1 MIMMTFSS
9 FKQLPEPVRH
19 LFIGCV
25 VLTMML
31 VSSLGWA
38 TEKDA
43 DQKKDDPPVEISA
56 RNPAR
61 DVGYH
66 VGDVLTRTVTLKVAD
81 QYKLLPTSLPIP
93 GNQKR
98 RQNQAQGIELYASKI
113 SESHHN
119 GQNIYTLTLSYQVF
133 TSSIVAKPAAL
144 PPEFIKFSGNGKLFQ
159 ARIPSWNFRISP
171 LAVYGSVTVS
181 KDMSPLRGPLLISDQ
196 QHRYTMYAT
205 LGVFG
210 FSLLG
215 LLYIFGNHAWLPRM
229 GGPFAKAFRTIKKT
243 APNDNGLQAAI
254 NDLHQAFKQSCGQS
268 VFSAE
273 EIIHINPAFLPIAD
287 EIRQFFLL
295 SRAVFFDSTEQN
307 IPAQPHQWLRQFSRR
322 CRDIERGMK

>member
-1 MIMMTFSS
+1 MIMMTFSRL
-9 FKQLPEPVRH
+9 KQIL
-19 LFIGCV
+19 L
-25 VLTMML
+25 LAMML
-31 VSSLGWA
+31 ASSLSWA
-38 TEKDA
+38 AEEDA
-43 DQKKDDPPVEISA
+43 DQKKDDSPVEVIA

-66 VGDVLTRTVTLKVAD
+66 VGDVLTRTITLKVAD

-98 RQNQAQGIELYASKI
+98 RQNQAQGIELYASKLI
-113 SESHHN
+113 ESHHH

-133 TSSIVAKPAAL
+133 TSGIVAKPAAL

-171 LAVYGSVTVS
+171 LAVYGSVVVS

-196 QHRYTMYAT
+196 QHRYTMHAA
-205 LGVFG
+205 LGVLG
-210 FSLLG
+210 LSLLG

-229 GGPFAKAFRTIKKT
+229 GGPFAKAYRAVRKT
-243 APNDNGLQAAI
+243 SSDDKGLQAAI

-273 EIIHINPAFLPIAD
+273 EITHINPAFLPVAD
-287 EIRQFFLL
+287 EISQFFLL
-295 SRAVFFDSTEQN
+295 SRAVFFDSAEQH

-322 CRDIERGMK
+322 CRHIERGMK

>member
-1 MIMMTFSS
+1 MIMMTFSR
-9 FKQLPEPVRH
+9 FKQFL
-19 LFIGCV
+19 L
-25 VLTMML
+25 LAMML
-31 VSSLGWA
+31 VSSLGWSA
-38 TEKDA
+38 EEDA
-43 DQKKDDPPVEISA
+43 NQKKDDPPVKVSTS
-56 RNPAR
+56 NPAR

-66 VGDVLTRTVTLKVAD
+66 VGDILTRTITFKVAD

-98 RQNQAQGIELYASKI
+98 RQNQAQGIELYASKL
-113 SESHHN
+113 SESHRN

-171 LAVYGSVTVS
+171 LAVYGSVIVS

-196 QHRYTMYAT
+196 QERYAMYAA
-205 LGVFG
+205 LGMFG
-210 FSLLG
+210 LSLLG

-229 GGPFAKAFRTIKKT
+229 GGPFAKAYRAVRKT
-243 APNDNGLQAAI
+243 PSDGKGLETAI
-254 NDLHQAFKQSCGQS
+254 NNLHQAFKQSCGQS

-273 EIIHINPAFLPIAD
+273 EIIHINPAFMPIAE

-295 SRAVFFDSTEQN
+295 SRAVFFDSSEQN
-307 IPAQPHQWLRQFSRR
+307 IPAQPQQWLRQFSRR

>member
-1 MIMMTFSS
+1 MIMMTFSR
-9 FKQLPEPVRH
+9 FKQFL
-19 LFIGCV
+19 L
-25 VLTMML
+25 LAMML
-31 VSSLGWA
+31 ASSLGWA
-38 TEKDA
+38 AEEDV
-43 DQKKDDPPVEISA
+43 DQKKDDPPVEITA

-66 VGDVLTRTVTLKVAD
+66 VGDVLTRTITLKVAD

-98 RQNQAQGIELYASKI
+98 RQNQAQGIELYASKLI
-113 SESHHN
+113 ESHHH

-133 TSSIVAKPAAL
+133 TSGIVAKPAAL

-159 ARIPSWNFRISP
+159 ARIPGWNFRISP
-171 LAVYGSVTVS
+171 LAVYGSVVIS

-196 QHRYTMYAT
+196 QQRYTMYAA

-210 FSLLG
+210 LSLLG
-215 LLYIFGNHAWLPRM
+215 LLYIFGNRAWLPRM
-229 GGPFAKAFRTIKKT
+229 GGPFAKAYRAVRKT
-243 APNDNGLQAAI
+243 SSDDKGLQAAI
-254 NDLHQAFKQSCGQS
+254 NDLHHAFKQSCGQS

-273 EIIHINPAFLPIAD
+273 EIIHINPAFVPVAD

-295 SRAVFFDSTEQN
+295 SRAVFFDSAEQN
-307 IPAQPHQWLRQFSRR
+307 IPAQPHQWLHQFSRR
-322 CRDIERGMK
+322 CRNIERGMK